1 VPRTADIVPGSTFLF
16 ETCDRLGEG
25 IRSKRAAS
33 LRKERRLRAASR
45 KVETNAMKI
54 TDLRT
59 HVLSAALS
67 QPFAY
72 SRAWYDTRTAMLV
85 EIETDDGLTGW
96 GECYGPAVMTAAV
109 VRSVAPWLIG
119 EDPLRTDFLWQ
130 MIYTRLRDHGQKG
143 VVIEGLSGID
153 IALWDIK
160 GKHFGVPVYQL
171 LGGPLRNEV
180 RAYATGLY
188 RRKSGDPLRYL
199 TEEAAGY
206 VAQGFKAVKL
216 KVGFGVEEDA
226 MVTRAVR
233 DAIGPDI
240 ALMVDANHAY
250 DAVAAI
256 RLGRMIEEHDIGW
269 FEEPV
274 PPEDITGYQ
283 AVKAALSIPIAGGE
297 CEFTRFGFRH
307 LLVSRAVDIVQ
318 PDTCAAGGVSECKK
332 IADMAEAFGV
342 CYNPH
347 VWGTGIAI
355 AASLQLLAV
364 LPTHTPNSLAPI
376 EPMLEFDRTEHPIRQ
391 AVLTQLLEHVSG
403 IVRVPDGPGLGIE
416 VDRAALARFAA

>member
-1 VPRTADIVPGSTFLF
+1 MPN
-16 ETCDRLGEG
+16 
-25 IRSKRAAS
+25 RAAAGS
-33 LRKERRLRAASR
+33 LSCGGATPGNGNKP
-45 KVETNAMKI
+45 MKI
-54 TDLRT
+54 TDVRA
-59 HVLSAALS
+59 HVLEAALS

-72 SRAWYDTRTAMLV
+72 SRAWYDSRSAMLV
-85 EIETDDGLTGW
+85 EIETDDGLIGW
-96 GECYGPAVMTAAV
+96 GECYGPARITAAV
-109 VRSVAPWLIG
+109 VKSVTPWLIG

-130 MIYTRLRDHGQKG
+130 TIYARLRDHGQKG
-143 VVIEGLSGID
+143 VIIEGLSGID

-160 GKHFGVPVYQL
+160 GKHFGVPVHRL

-180 RAYATGLY
+180 QAYATGLY

-199 TEEAAGY
+199 AEEAAGY
-206 VAQGFKAVKL
+206 VAEGFKAVKL
-216 KVGFGVEEDA
+216 KVGFGVAEDA
-226 MVTRAVR
+226 AVTRAVR
-233 DAIGPDI
+233 EAIGPDV

-256 RLGRMIEEHDIGW
+256 RLGRMIEPHDIGW

-274 PPEDITGYQ
+274 PPEDLAGYR

-297 CEFTRFGFRH
+297 CEFTRFGFRD
-307 LLVSRAVDIVQ
+307 LFVSSAVDIVQ
-318 PDTCAAGGVSECKK
+318 PDTCAAGGLSECKK

-342 CYNPH
+342 RYNPH

-364 LPTHTPNSLAPI
+364 LPAQTPPSLAPI

-391 AVLTQLLEHVSG
+391 AILKQPIEHVG
-403 IVRVPDGPGLGIE
+403 GVVRIPDGPGLGIE
-416 VDRAALARFAA
+416 IDREALARFAAS